1 MDHGCANIK
10 LFVQQKVMA
19 KLQQDPGGKPAR
31 GGVRIPSEIVDKTRG
46 KKMPIQR
53 ATTTTTHNSVD
64 DHNKEMVGAMRLRRE
79 DLNTVQ

>member
-1 MDHGCANIK
+1 
-10 LFVQQKVMA
+10 MA

-31 GGVRIPSEIVDKTRG
+31 GGVRIPSEIVDKARG

-64 DHNKEMVGAMRLRRE
+64 DHNKERVGAMRLRRE
-79 DLNTVQ
+79 ELNTVQ